1 MPVPRDQG
9 YNFPNA
15 MKHLYW
21 AVRCPDCNM
30 PILVTDAGIYDPNQ
44 MPVLG
49 AASPKTF
56 PAPCGA
62 CQQTHTYKREELGLF
77 IFESFDL

>member
-1 MPVPRDQG
+1 
-9 YNFPNA
+9 

-21 AVRCPDCNM
+21 AVRCPECTM

-44 MPVLG
+44 MPILG
-49 AASPKTF
+49 DATPKTF

-62 CQQTHTYKREELGLF
+62 CQHTHTYRREELGLF
-77 IFESFDL
+77 IFDPFDL

>member
-1 MPVPRDQG
+1 
-9 YNFPNA
+9 
-15 MKHLYW
+15 
-21 AVRCPDCNM
+21 M

-62 CQQTHTYKREELGLF
+62 CQQTHTYKLEQLGLF
-77 IFESFDL
+77 ISESFDL